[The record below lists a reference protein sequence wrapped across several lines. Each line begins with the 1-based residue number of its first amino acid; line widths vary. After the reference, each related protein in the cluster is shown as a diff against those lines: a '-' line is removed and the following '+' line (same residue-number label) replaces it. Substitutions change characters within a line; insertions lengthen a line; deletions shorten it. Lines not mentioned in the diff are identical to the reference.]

1 MYVLIVHTRI
11 CTLLFTCT
19 YTLIHNDSSADQEKK
34 KYVTPEWKLVAPK
47 EGEPQQKEVGG
58 KTYYFCP
65 HFNRGKGMWA
75 LHKPS
80 EHKSDWRSQDKGTKP
95 NKEAES
101 TSKSSLKSVSLEIQI
116 LNPKKMMVLQL
127 KFISH

>member
-1 MYVLIVHTRI
+1 M
-11 CTLLFTCT
+11 
-19 YTLIHNDSSADQEKK
+19 IHNDSSADQEKK